1 MRVFLTVPFVFIATF
16 ALADTSDLIKAQ
28 GLSGA
33 EAALSA
39 EPDKTSSDQF
49 ALGVVRF
56 LRGIEKTLQIR
67 WQHNMVLK
75 DFDIPVLRLPIEPN
89 PDAAPFAPALI
100 TTLFSDLRG
109 DMDASRAALDQV
121 DTGDDVALTLN
132 LMDLWFDVNMNQIRD
147 PGEGV
152 IELGA
157 NSIMTRRD
165 RANMDDI
172 PGAMFVRFDTADV
185 AWLTAYTH
193 MISGIS
199 ELVVAFDPT
208 AAITQVLEA
217 NEKMMALR
225 GDIPMTNPYDG
236 EFGGWVD
243 QFAMVYGALN
253 QQPVAKNTR
262 AAHGHF
268 LEMVAYNKVFWHA
281 VATETDN
288 VNEWVPNKAQT
299 AALGFELPA
308 DTSETWQALLKDA
321 EDLLNGDLLVSYW
334 RIAPIGGINLE
345 KLFMDPP
352 VVDIVTW
359 VQGAGLL
366 DYMEQGPTV
375 TSVNFRRFSRMVAGD
390 TLLFALLFN

>member
-1 MRVFLTVPFVFIATF
+1 MRIFLTVPFVFMATF
-16 ALADTSDLIKAQ
+16 ATADTNDLIKTE
-28 GLSGA
+28 GLLVA

-39 EPDKTSSDQF
+39 QPDKTSSDQF
-49 ALGVVRF
+49 ALGAVRF

-67 WQHNMVLK
+67 WKHNMVLA
-75 DFDIPVLRLPIEPN
+75 DFDMPVLRLPVEPN

-100 TTLFSDLRG
+100 TALFSDLRS

-121 DTGDDVALTLN
+121 AGGDDVALNLN
-132 LMDLWFDVNMNQIRD
+132 LMDLWFDVNMNARRD
-147 PGEGV
+147 VGEGV

-157 NSIMTRRD
+157 SSLMTRRA

-172 PGAMFVRFDTADV
+172 PEAMLVRFDTADV

-193 MISGIS
+193 LISGIS

-208 AAITQVLEA
+208 QAITQVLEA

-253 QQPVAKNTR
+253 QQPVAENTR

-268 LEMVAYNKVFWHA
+268 LEMIAENKVFWRA
-281 VATETDN
+281 VAAEKDN
-288 VNEWVPNKAQT
+288 INEWIPNKTQT

-334 RIAPIGGINLE
+334 RIAPVGGINLK

-359 VQGAGLL
+359 IQGAGLL
-366 DYMEQGPTV
+366 EYMEQGPTV
-375 TSVNFRRFSRMVAGD
+375 TDTNFRRFSRMVSGD
-390 TLLFALLFN
+390 TLLFSLLFN